1 MSMTQTEAGGW
12 AIGVDVG
19 GTKVAAGFV
28 DAHGEIHQH
37 TRVPMNPRGTAEQG
51 LAAVTGAIE
60 ELLKLLP
67 KASGAPRRIGIC
79 APGPLD
85 PHTGVVLN
93 PPNVTCWRNYPLA
106 AEIARRYG
114 GLVKLENDAKSAG
127 LAETLWG
134 AGRGYRNVF
143 YTCIGTGIGAGIL
156 LDGKIY
162 HGRTGAADEAGHLV
176 IDYHGPV
183 CGCGKKGCIEALAS
197 GTAIAKKA
205 RARLAEAGGRKSAM
219 LELAGG
225 KIDAVTSEI
234 VGRAYTAGDSLA
246 GEIMLETVEVVT
258 IWLGNIVDLLE
269 PDVIIIGGGVAAMLN
284 PLFGKIRERL
294 PKWSLNKR
302 CLEIPIVPA
311 HYGQESGIAGGAA
324 LCLAVVGGE
333 TSAIQQ
339 LRSRRGVRCP
349 GPFAA
354 QV

>member
-1 MSMTQTEAGGW
+1 MTMTQSEAGEW

-28 DAHGEIHQH
+28 DAHGKIQQH
-37 TRVPMNPRGTAEQG
+37 TRVPMNSHGTAEEG
-51 LAAVTGAIE
+51 LAAVTNAIE
-60 ELLKLLP
+60 ELLKLAP
-67 KASGAPRRIGIC
+67 DANTAPRRIGIC

-85 PHTGVVLN
+85 PHTGMVLN

-114 GLVKLENDAKSAG
+114 GMVKLENDAKSAG
-127 LAETLWG
+127 LAEALWG

-143 YTCIGTGIGAGIL
+143 YTSIGTGIGAGIL
-156 LDGKIY
+156 FDGRIY

-197 GTAIAKKA
+197 GTSIAKKA
-205 RARLAEAGGRKSAM
+205 RARLAEASGRKSAM

-234 VGRAYTAGDSLA
+234 VGRAYAAGDSLA

-269 PDVIIIGGGVAAMLN
+269 PDVIIIGGGV
-284 PLFGKIRERL
+284 
-294 PKWSLNKR
+294 
-302 CLEIPIVPA
+302 
-311 HYGQESGIAGGAA
+311 
-324 LCLAVVGGE
+324 
-333 TSAIQQ
+333 
-339 LRSRRGVRCP
+339 
-349 GPFAA
+349 
-354 QV
+354 

>member
-1 MSMTQTEAGGW
+1 MTTTPGREW

-28 DAHGEIHQH
+28 DANGEILQH
-37 TRVPMNPRGTAEQG
+37 TRVPMNSRGTAEEG
-51 LAAVTGAIE
+51 LAAVTNAID

-67 KASGAPRRIGIC
+67 QTDGTPKRIGIC

-85 PHTGVVLN
+85 PHTGMVLN

-106 AEIARRYG
+106 AEIARHYG
-114 GLVKLENDAKSAG
+114 GSVNLENDAKSAG

-143 YTCIGTGIGAGIL
+143 YTSIGTGIGAGIL
-156 LDGKIY
+156 FDGRIY

-176 IDYHGPV
+176 IDYHGPA

-197 GTAIAKKA
+197 GTAIAKRA
-205 RARLAEAGGRKSAM
+205 RARIAMSGGPKSSI
-219 LELAGG
+219 LELANGNL
-225 KIDAVTSEI
+225 DAVTSEV

-246 GEIMLETVEVVT
+246 KEILLETIHLIT

-269 PDVIIIGGGVAAMLN
+269 PDVIIVGGGVAAMLN
-284 PLFGKIRERL
+284 PFFGNIREQL
-294 PKWSLNKR
+294 PAWSLNKR

-311 HYGQESGIAGGAA
+311 RYGAEAGIAGGAA
-324 LCLAVVGGE
+324 LC
-333 TSAIQQ
+333 TIPSA
-339 LRSRRGVRCP
+339 
-349 GPFAA
+349 
-354 QV
+354 

>member
-1 MSMTQTEAGGW
+1 MAHSVTTETW

-37 TRVPMNPRGTAEQG
+37 TRVPMNSGGTAEEG
-51 LAAVTGAIE
+51 LAAVTGAID
-60 ELLKLLP
+60 ELLKLAP
-67 KASGAPRRIGIC
+67 ATNSGSRRIGIC

-114 GLVKLENDAKSAG
+114 GYVKLENDAKSAG

-156 LDGKIY
+156 FDGRIY
-162 HGRTGAADEAGHLV
+162 HGRTGAADEAGHMV
-176 IDYHGPV
+176 IDYHGPI

-197 GTAIAKKA
+197 GTSIAKKA
-205 RARLAEAGGRKSAM
+205 RAQLSESAGRKSAM

-225 KIDAVTSEI
+225 KIEAVTSEI
-234 VGRAYTAGDSLA
+234 VGRAYEAGDSLA
-246 GEIMLETVEVVT
+246 KEILLETVELVT

-284 PLFGKIRERL
+284 SFLGEIHKGL
-294 PKWSLNKR
+294 PAWCMNKR

-311 HYGQESGIAGGAA
+311 RYGAESGIAGGAA
-324 LCLAVVGGE
+324 LCMF
-333 TSAIQQ
+333 
-339 LRSRRGVRCP
+339 P
-349 GPFAA
+349 GASE
-354 QV
+354 